1 MAYWIKKQDG
11 VECSECGFRRI
22 TGLTYNYC
30 PTCGAEMKHYK
41 NNIMSRSDIIKCVEG
56 LSLYYYNR
64 LPKVE
69 DLAELNRV
77 QGASEATDSILMLL
91 KGQEEMRKFIS
102 ERGKHRDDR
111 REQLGQ
117 DMQ

>member
-11 VECSECGFRRI
+11 VECSECGFHRI

-30 PTCGAEMKHYK
+30 PTCGAEMNLYK
-41 NNIMSRSDIIKCVEG
+41 NKIMTRSDIIKCVEG
-56 LSLYYYNR
+56 LSIYYYNR

-77 QGASEATDSILMLL
+77 LGASEATDSVLMLL
-91 KGQEEMRKFIS
+91 KGQEEMRKFMS
-102 ERGKHRDDR
+102 ERNR
-111 REQLGQ
+111 RQNERANQLGQ
-117 DMQ
+117 NL